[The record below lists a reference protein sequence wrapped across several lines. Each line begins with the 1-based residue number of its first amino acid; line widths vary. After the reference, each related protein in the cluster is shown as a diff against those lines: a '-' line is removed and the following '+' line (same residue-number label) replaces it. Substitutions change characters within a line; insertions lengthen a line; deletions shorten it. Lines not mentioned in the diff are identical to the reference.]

1 MMTRVFTLLSR
12 RIVRVGLVGLLLL
25 IGFAAEPV
33 AACGCGIYIPRKGD
47 ANVAQERALVRWD
60 GAREDIVMSLG
71 VLGQSQ
77 EAAIILP
84 IPSRAEVK
92 LAPSN
97 LFDEL
102 AELTKPLVR
111 DEVEWTFG
119 FGVGSSAMP
128 DAVGGAPRGVNV
140 LSRQNIGPFDVANLE
155 ASDKDALKDWLDEN
169 EFQLDASVIDLMQP
183 YVDEKWTFVAV
194 RLRPENAGQELG
206 GDLQPLWI
214 SFDSDKLVYPMRA
227 SAHAKNSQQLFLY
240 VLADHRIEKQ
250 NAFGASRVSYADWI
264 EPANLSNSALAP
276 LVTRKFFLTK
286 FIDTVNPAQVKDDFK
301 FSVAPQDTTFRE
313 VTIRRVKQD
322 ATPLALLACF
332 VAMILGMSVF
342 VIALVMF
349 TRRRA
354 VVQ

>member
-1 MMTRVFTLLSR
+1 MARVFTLFSR
-12 RIVRVGLVGLLLL
+12 RLVRVGLMGLLLL
-25 IGFAAEPV
+25 LGFAEPV
-33 AACGCGIYIPRKGD
+33 MACGCGIYIPREGE
-47 ANVAQERALVRWD
+47 ANVGQERALVRWD
-60 GAREDIVMSLG
+60 GAREDIVLSLG

-84 IPSRAEVK
+84 IPSRADVK
-92 LAPSN
+92 LAPTN

-102 AELTKPLVR
+102 AEMTKPRVQ
-111 DEVEWTFG
+111 EEIEWVFG
-119 FGVGSSAMP
+119 MGVGSSAMP

-155 ASDKDALKDWLDEN
+155 ASDKQALKDWLDEN

-183 YVDEKWTFVAV
+183 YVDENWTFVAV

-214 SFDSDKLVYPMRA
+214 SFASDKLVYPMRA
-227 SAHAKNSQQLFLY
+227 SANAENAQTLY
-240 VLADHRIEKQ
+240 LYILAAHRIEKE
-250 NAFGASRVSYADWI
+250 NAFGASRVSYADWV
-264 EPANLSNSALAP
+264 EPANVANSALAP

-301 FSVAPQDTTFRE
+301 FSVEPQDNPFRE

-322 ATPLALLACF
+322 ATPFVLLACF

-354 VVQ
+354 AVR

>member
-1 MMTRVFTLLSR
+1 M
-12 RIVRVGLVGLLLL
+12 GLLLL
-25 IGFAAEPV
+25 LGFAEPV
-33 AACGCGIYIPRKGD
+33 MACGCGIYIPREGD
-47 ANVAQERALVRWD
+47 ANVGQERALVRWD

-92 LAPSN
+92 LAPSK

-102 AELTKPLVR
+102 AEMTKPLVR

-119 FGVGSSAMP
+119 FGGGVGAMP

-140 LSRQNIGPFDVANLE
+140 LSRQNIGPFDVANL
-155 ASDKDALKDWLDEN
+155 AATDKDALKNWLDEN
-169 EFQLDASVIDLMQP
+169 DFQLDASVIDLMQP
-183 YVDEKWTFVAV
+183 YVDENWTFVAV

-206 GDLQPLWI
+206 GELQPLWI
-214 SFDSDKLVYPMRA
+214 SFASDKLVYPMRA
-227 SAHAKNSQQLFLY
+227 SANADNSQTLYLY
-240 VLADHRIEKQ
+240 VLAAHRIEKQ
-250 NAFGASRVSYADWI
+250 NAFGESRVSYADWI
-264 EPANLSNSALAP
+264 EPANVSGSALAP

-286 FIDTVNPAQVKDDFK
+286 FIDTVNPAQVNDDFK
-301 FSVAPQDTTFRE
+301 FSVAPQDTQFRE

-322 ATPLALLACF
+322 ATPFVLLACF
-332 VAMILGMSVF
+332 VALILGVSIFAILF
-342 VIALVMF
+342 VMN

-354 VVQ
+354 VVG